1 MAHVRWQPRR
11 LVPAAG
17 AAALLALLAAPLTA
31 PAQAA
36 PPSTAAK
43 AVECPKAY
51 PLSSVTTGLKGQG
64 QTVVTGTSPQP
75 FDVDVLGVL
84 AGGLGAGRDLII
96 IKVSDVAGGHV
107 VDQGGGIWAGMSGS
121 PVYVDGQLLGSV
133 SYGFTNAPSP
143 IGGLTPAADMLD
155 LLRLGGAKAAKAE
168 KTSAYDGRVAL
179 SAAAKARL
187 ATAAGVAAPKGTL
200 QQLVTPLAVSGVGTA
215 RLAKLQTATDAAGWS
230 VKAYAAG
237 RRDAPTAAAPTVR
250 PQAGG
255 NFAATL
261 SYGDVTAAAI
271 GTTTYVCGDQ
281 AIAFGHPFNLSGPAS
296 YGADDASS
304 VAIVTDNTS
313 GSFKMANVGPSFGT
327 VDQDRTAGIRADLTA
342 VPTGSV
348 VSTTVENLNTD
359 EVRDGST
366 TVIDRQTLPGLLP
379 DIVFSSQDAVFD
391 EWGDGVGTS
400 KWTISGTRAGGRAFT
415 VTRANRWASRGDVT
429 VEPAYDVAAAA
440 DALLNNDFEDV
451 RIDKV
456 AFSHELSTKFEQLH
470 ITRMRVAVNGGR
482 YVKGDLVKAK
492 VGDKLTVRVDMS
504 PFRSRKSSFV
514 KLRMVVP
521 KSAKGLSGEVS
532 AAGGVDLAQGGGD
545 EASLECLLIGEG
557 CTTESEE
564 SLDGIISGLKKA
576 PHNDA
581 VTAQL
586 VLEPDEES
594 EEESEEA
601 SEEESAAAVVS
612 VTKLQKLTVTGQ
624 RSIEIAVR

>member
-1 MAHVRWQPRR
+1 MAHVRRQPRR

-36 PPSTAAK
+36 PPSPAK

-51 PLSSVTTGLKGQG
+51 PMSSVTTGLKGQG
-64 QTVVTGTSPQP
+64 QTVVTGTTPQP

-84 AGGLGAGRDLII
+84 ADGLGAGRDMII
-96 IKVSDVAGGHV
+96 VKVSDVAGGHV
-107 VDQGGGIWAGMSGS
+107 IDQGSGIWAGMSGS

-155 LLRLGGAKAAKAE
+155 LLKLEGAKAAKAE
-168 KTSAYDGRVAL
+168 KASAANRRVAL
-179 SAAAKARL
+179 SASAKARL
-187 ATAAGVAAPKGTL
+187 AAAAGVAAPKGTL
-200 QQLVTPLAVSGVGTA
+200 QRLVTPLAVSGVGTA
-215 RLAKLQTATDAAGWS
+215 RLAKLQSATDAAGWS

-237 RRDAPTAAAPTVR
+237 RRDAPTAAAPTAR

-261 SYGDVTAAAI
+261 SYGDLTAAAI

-281 AIAFGHPFNLSGPAS
+281 ALAFGHPFNLSGPAS
-296 YGADDASS
+296 YGANDASS

-313 GSFKMANVGPSFGT
+313 GSFKMANVGASFGT
-327 VDQDRTAGIRADLTA
+327 VDQDRNAGIRADLTA

-348 VSTTVENLNTD
+348 VATTVENLDTGK
-359 EVRDGST
+359 VRDGST
-366 TVIDRQTLPGLLP
+366 TVVDRQSLPGLLP
-379 DIVFSSQDAVFD
+379 DVVFSSQDAVFD
-391 EWGDGVGTS
+391 EWGDGVSTS
-400 KWTISGTRAGGRAFT
+400 KWTITGTRAGGKAFT
-415 VTRANRWASRGDVT
+415 VTRANRWASRDDVT
-429 VEPAYDVAAAA
+429 VDPAFDVASAA

-456 AFSHELSTKFEQLH
+456 AFSQELATKFEQLH

-492 VGDKLTVRVDMS
+492 VGDKLTVRVDLS
-504 PFRSRKSSFV
+504 PFRSTKSSHV
-514 KLRMVVP
+514 KLKMVVP

-532 AAGGVDLAQGGGD
+532 AIGGIDLAEGGD
-545 EASLECLLIGEG
+545 DGASLECLLVGEG
-557 CTTESEE
+557 CASDSEE
-564 SLDGIISGLKKA
+564 SLDAVISGIKKA

-586 VLEPDEES
+586 VLEPDDGSGEES
-594 EEESEEA
+594 DD
-601 SEEESAAAVVS
+601 ESAAVS
-612 VTKLQKLTVTGQ
+612 ESATKLQKLTVTGQ
-624 RSIEIAVR
+624 RRMEIAVR

>member
-1 MAHVRWQPRR
+1 MAHVRWQPRH

-36 PPSTAAK
+36 PPSTAK

-51 PLSSVTTGLKGQG
+51 PLASVTAGLKGQG
-64 QTVVTGTSPQP
+64 QTVVTGTTPQP

-84 AGGLGAGRDLII
+84 ADGLGAGRDLII

-107 VDQGGGIWAGMSGS
+107 IDQGSGIWAGMSGS

-133 SYGFTNAPSP
+133 SYGFTAAPSP

-155 LLRLGGAKAAKAE
+155 LLKLKGAKAAKVEKAAAE
-168 KTSAYDGRVAL
+168 SPRVAL
-179 SAAAKARL
+179 SASAKARL
-187 ATAAGVAAPKGTL
+187 SAAAGVAAPKGTL

-215 RLAKLQTATDAAGWS
+215 RLAKLQAATDAAGWS

-237 RRDAPTAAAPTVR
+237 SRSAPTAGIQPVR

-261 SYGDVTAAAI
+261 SYGDLTAAAI

-281 AIAFGHPFNLSGPAS
+281 ALAFGHPFNLSGPAS
-296 YGADDASS
+296 YGANDASS
-304 VAIVTDNTS
+304 VAVVTDNTL
-313 GSFKMANVGPSFGT
+313 GSFKMANVGASFGT
-327 VDQDRTAGIRADLTA
+327 VDQDRTAGIRADLTR
-342 VPTGSV
+342 VPTGSL
-348 VSTTVENLNTD
+348 VSTTVENLDTGK
-359 EVRDGST
+359 VRDGST
-366 TVIDRQTLPGLLP
+366 TVVDRQSLPGLLP

-391 EWGDGVGTS
+391 EWGDGVATS
-400 KWTISGTRAGGRAFT
+400 KWTISGTRAGGKAFT

-429 VEPAYDVAAAA
+429 VEPAFDVAAAA

-451 RIDKV
+451 RLDKV
-456 AFSHELSTKFEQLH
+456 AFSHELSTKFDQLR

-482 YVKGDLVKAK
+482 YVKGSLVKAE
-492 VGDKLTVRVDMS
+492 VGDKLTVRVDLS
-504 PFRSRKSSFV
+504 KFRSTKSSFV

-521 KSAKGLSGEVS
+521 KSAKGLSGSVS
-532 AAGGVDLAQGGGD
+532 ATGGVDLAQGGDDG
-545 EASLECLLIGEG
+545 ASLECLLIGEG
-557 CTTESEE
+557 CATDAEE
-564 SLDGIISGLKKA
+564 SLDGVISGLKKA

-586 VLEPDEES
+586 TLEPDDEES
-594 EEESEEA
+594 VD
-601 SEEESAAAVVS
+601 ESAAPS
-612 VTKLQKLTVTGQ
+612 VTATKLQKLTVTGQ

>member
-1 MAHVRWQPRR
+1 MAHVRRQPRR

-17 AAALLALLAAPLTA
+17 AAALLALLGAPLTA

-36 PPSTAAK
+36 LPSTSK

-51 PLSSVTTGLKGQG
+51 PLASVTTGLKGQG
-64 QTVVTGTSPQP
+64 QTVVTGTTPQP

-84 AGGLGAGRDLII
+84 ADGLGAGRDLII

-107 VDQGGGIWAGMSGS
+107 IDQGNGIWAGMSGS
-121 PVYVDGQLLGSV
+121 PVYVDGKLLGSV
-133 SYGFTNAPSP
+133 SYGFTAAPSP

-155 LLRLGGAKAAKAE
+155 LLKLKGAKAVKAQ
-168 KTSAYDGRVAL
+168 KASATSPRVAL
-179 SAAAKARL
+179 SASAKAKL
-187 ATAAGVAAPKGTL
+187 AAAAGVAAPKGTL

-237 RRDAPTAAAPTVR
+237 RRNAPTASAPTAR

-261 SYGDVTAAAI
+261 SYGDLTAAAI
-271 GTTTYVCGDQ
+271 GTTTYVCGNQ

-296 YGADDASS
+296 YGANDASS
-304 VAIVTDNTS
+304 LAIVTDDTF
-313 GSFKMANVGPSFGT
+313 GSFKMANVGAGFGT
-327 VDQDRTAGIRADLTA
+327 VDQDRTAGIRTDLTT
-342 VPTGSV
+342 VPSGSV
-348 VSTTVENLNTD
+348 VSTTVENLDTGK
-359 EVRDGST
+359 VRAGST
-366 TVIDRQTLPGLLP
+366 TVVDRRSLPGLLP
-379 DIVFSSQDAVFD
+379 NIVFSSQDAVFD

-400 KWTISGTRAGGRAFT
+400 KWTITGTRAGGTAFT
-415 VTRANRWASRGDVT
+415 VTRANRWASRDDVT
-429 VEPAYDVAAAA
+429 IDPAFDVAAAA

-451 RIDKV
+451 RIDKI
-456 AFSHELSTKFEQLH
+456 AFSQELSTKFDQLH

-482 YVKGDLVKAK
+482 YAKGSLVKAK
-492 VGDKLTVRVDMS
+492 VGDKLTVRVDLS
-504 PFRSRKSSFV
+504 PFRSTKSSFV

-521 KSAKGLSGEVS
+521 KSAKGLSGSVS
-532 AAGGVDLAQGGGD
+532 AAGGIDLAQGSDDG
-545 EASLECLLIGEG
+545 ASLECLLIGEG
-557 CTTESEE
+557 CATDAEE
-564 SLDGIISGLKKA
+564 SLNSVIAGLTKA

-581 VTAQL
+581 VTAEL
-586 VLEPDEES
+586 VLEPDGEES
-594 EEESEEA
+594 GGEESGDEPA
-601 SEEESAAAVVS
+601 TPAVT